1 MSIESAIIFQYTS
14 KEWFDDNLRSES
26 EVKACQGIGW
36 GFFLFYFDEQQ
47 YKRIKNVRKVSH
59 KISIEASHN
68 FGILKTYY
76 DSMING

>member
-14 KEWFDDNLRSES
+14 NEWFDDNLKNKS

-36 GFFLFYFDEQQ
+36 GFFFYFDEQS
-47 YKRIKNVRKVSH
+47 KRIKNVRKMSR